1 MDQATPTPTVLI
13 TGANRGSGLAL
24 ARGYAAEGWRVHACC
39 RHPDKAKELEA
50 LQAEAGDRLA
60 IHRLD
65 VTDGLKVANLSREL
79 AEAAIDLLINNA
91 GVGGPRTGFGET
103 DYDSWQPVIGI
114 NTFAPLRMAERF
126 VEQVARSER
135 KLIVSVSSGMGS
147 IAMNDAGGHYPY
159 RASKAALN
167 MVVKGLSADLAARG
181 IIPVALSPGW
191 VQTDMGGSGAELTPE
206 ESVAG
211 MRAVIDGLTPA
222 DSGRFLNYQGED
234 RPW

>member
-1 MDQATPTPTVLI
+1 M
-13 TGANRGSGLAL
+13 TGANRGLGLEF
-24 ARGYAAEGWRVHACC
+24 ARSYATDGWRVHACC
-39 RHPDKAKELEA
+39 RHPEKAKA
-50 LQAEAGDRLA
+50 LKAVEGDLVV
-60 IHRLD
+60 HKLD
-65 VTDGLKVANLSREL
+65 VTDGLRVAGLAREL
-79 AEAAIDLLINNA
+79 ADDAIDVLLNNA
-91 GVGGPRTGFGET
+91 GVYGPRSGFGET
-103 DYDSWQPVIGI
+103 DFDDWLDVLKI
-114 NTFAPLRMAERF
+114 NTIAPLRMVERF
-126 VEQVARSER
+126 VEHVARSER
-135 KLIVSVSSGMGS
+135 KLIVSISSGMGS

-181 IIPVALSPGW
+181 IIAVALSPGW
-191 VQTDMGGSGAELTPE
+191 VQTDMGGSSAELTPE

>member
-1 MDQATPTPTVLI
+1 MPTVLM
-13 TGANRGSGLAL
+13 TGANRGLGLEF
-24 ARGYAAEGWRVHACC
+24 ARSYATDGWRVHACC
-39 RHPDKAKELEA
+39 RHPEKAKA
-50 LQAEAGDRLA
+50 LKAVEGDLVV
-60 IHRLD
+60 HKLD
-65 VTDGLKVANLSREL
+65 ITDGLRVAGLAREL
-79 AEAAIDLLINNA
+79 ADDAIDVLLNNA
-91 GVGGPRTGFGET
+91 GVYGPRSGFGET
-103 DYDSWQPVIGI
+103 DFDDWLDVLKI
-114 NTFAPLRMAERF
+114 NSIAPLRMAERF
-126 VEQVARSER
+126 VEHVARSER
-135 KLIVSVSSGMGS
+135 KLIVSISSGMGS

-181 IIPVALSPGW
+181 IIAVALSPGW
-191 VQTDMGGSGAELTPE
+191 VQTDMGGSSAELTPE

>member
-1 MDQATPTPTVLI
+1 MPTVLM
-13 TGANRGSGLAL
+13 TGANRGLGLEF
-24 ARGYAAEGWRVHACC
+24 ARSYATDGWRVHACC
-39 RHPDKAKELEA
+39 RHPEKAKA
-50 LQAEAGDRLA
+50 LKAVEGDLVV
-60 IHRLD
+60 HKLD
-65 VTDGLKVANLSREL
+65 ITDGLRVAGLAREL
-79 AEAAIDLLINNA
+79 ADEAIDVLLNNA
-91 GVGGPRTGFGET
+91 GVYGPRSGFGET
-103 DYDSWQPVIGI
+103 DFDDWLDVLKI
-114 NTFAPLRMAERF
+114 NTIAPLRMAERF
-126 VEQVARSER
+126 VEHVARSER

-181 IIPVALSPGW
+181 IITVALSPGW
-191 VQTDMGGSGAELTPE
+191 VQTDMGGSSAELTPE

>member
-1 MDQATPTPTVLI
+1 VPTVLM
-13 TGANRGSGLAL
+13 TGANRGLGLEF
-24 ARGYAAEGWRVHACC
+24 ARSYATDGWRVHACC
-39 RHPDKAKELEA
+39 RHPEKAKA
-50 LQAEAGDRLA
+50 LKAVEGDLVV
-60 IHRLD
+60 HKLD
-65 VTDGLKVANLSREL
+65 VTDGLRVAGLAREL
-79 AEAAIDLLINNA
+79 ADDAIDVLLNNA
-91 GVGGPRTGFGET
+91 GVYGPRSGFGET
-103 DYDSWQPVIGI
+103 DFDDWLDVLKI
-114 NTFAPLRMAERF
+114 NTIAPLRMAERF
-126 VEQVARSER
+126 VEHVARSER
-135 KLIVSVSSGMGS
+135 KLIVSISSGMGS

-181 IIPVALSPGW
+181 IIAVALSPGW
-191 VQTDMGGSGAELTPE
+191 VQTDMGGSSAELTPE

>member
-1 MDQATPTPTVLI
+1 M
-13 TGANRGSGLAL
+13 TGANRGLGLEF
-24 ARGYAAEGWRVHACC
+24 ARSYATDGWRVHACC
-39 RHPDKAKELEA
+39 RHPEKAKA
-50 LQAEAGDRLA
+50 LKAVEGDLVV
-60 IHRLD
+60 HKLD
-65 VTDGLKVANLSREL
+65 VTDGLRVAGLAREL
-79 AEAAIDLLINNA
+79 ADDAIDVLLNNA
-91 GVGGPRTGFGET
+91 GVYGPRSGFGET
-103 DYDSWQPVIGI
+103 DFDDWLDVLKI
-114 NTFAPLRMAERF
+114 NTIAPLRMAERF
-126 VEQVARSER
+126 VEHVARSER
-135 KLIVSVSSGMGS
+135 KLIVSISSGMGS

-181 IIPVALSPGW
+181 IIAVALSPGW
-191 VQTDMGGSGAELTPE
+191 VQTDMGGSSAELTPE

>member
-1 MDQATPTPTVLI
+1 MPTVLM
-13 TGANRGSGLAL
+13 TGANRGLGLEF
-24 ARGYAAEGWRVHACC
+24 ARSYATDGWRVHACC
-39 RHPDKAKELEA
+39 RHPEKAKA
-50 LQAEAGDRLA
+50 LKAVEGDLVV
-60 IHRLD
+60 HKLD
-65 VTDGLKVANLSREL
+65 ITDGLRVAGLAREL
-79 AEAAIDLLINNA
+79 ADDAIDVLLNNA
-91 GVGGPRTGFGET
+91 GVYGPRSGFGET
-103 DYDSWQPVIGI
+103 DFDDWLDVLKI
-114 NTFAPLRMAERF
+114 NTIAPLRMAERF
-126 VEQVARSER
+126 VEHVARSER

-181 IIPVALSPGW
+181 IIAVALSPGW
-191 VQTDMGGSGAELTPE
+191 VQTDMGGSSAELTPE

>member
-1 MDQATPTPTVLI
+1 MPTVLM
-13 TGANRGSGLAL
+13 TGANRGLGLEF
-24 ARGYAAEGWRVHACC
+24 ARSYATDGWRVHACC
-39 RHPDKAKELEA
+39 RHPEKAKA
-50 LQAEAGDRLA
+50 LKAVEGDLVV
-60 IHRLD
+60 HKLD
-65 VTDGLKVANLSREL
+65 ITDGLRVAGLAREL
-79 AEAAIDLLINNA
+79 ADDAIDVLLNNA
-91 GVGGPRTGFGET
+91 GVYGPRSGFGET
-103 DYDSWQPVIGI
+103 DFDDWLDVLKI
-114 NTFAPLRMAERF
+114 NTIAPLRMAERF
-126 VEQVARSER
+126 VEHVARSER
-135 KLIVSVSSGMGS
+135 KLIVSISSGMGS

-181 IIPVALSPGW
+181 IIAVALSPGW
-191 VQTDMGGSGAELTPE
+191 VQTDMGGSSAELTPE

>member
-1 MDQATPTPTVLI
+1 MPTVLM
-13 TGANRGSGLAL
+13 TGANRGLGLEF
-24 ARGYAAEGWRVHACC
+24 ARSYATDGWRVHACC
-39 RHPDKAKELEA
+39 RHPEKAKA
-50 LQAEAGDRLA
+50 LKAVEGDLVV
-60 IHRLD
+60 HKLD
-65 VTDGLKVANLSREL
+65 VTDGLRVAGLAREL
-79 AEAAIDLLINNA
+79 ADDAIDVLLNNA
-91 GVGGPRTGFGET
+91 GVYGPRSGFGET
-103 DYDSWQPVIGI
+103 DFDDWLDVLKI
-114 NTFAPLRMAERF
+114 NTIAPLRMAERF
-126 VEQVARSER
+126 VEHVARSER
-135 KLIVSVSSGMGS
+135 KLIVSISSGMGS

-181 IIPVALSPGW
+181 IIAVALSPGW
-191 VQTDMGGSGAELTPE
+191 VQTDMGGSSAELTPE

>member
-1 MDQATPTPTVLI
+1 MPTVLM
-13 TGANRGSGLAL
+13 TGANRGLGLEF
-24 ARGYAAEGWRVHACC
+24 ARSYATDGWRVHACC
-39 RHPDKAKELEA
+39 RHPEKAKALKAVEGDLEV
-50 LQAEAGDRLA
+50 
-60 IHRLD
+60 HKLD
-65 VTDGLKVANLSREL
+65 VTDGLRVAGLAREL
-79 AEAAIDLLINNA
+79 ADDAIDVLLNNA
-91 GVGGPRTGFGET
+91 GVYGPRSGFGET
-103 DYDSWQPVIGI
+103 DFDDWLDVLKI
-114 NTFAPLRMAERF
+114 NTIAPLRMAERF
-126 VEQVARSER
+126 VEHVARSER
-135 KLIVSVSSGMGS
+135 KLIVSISSGMGS

-181 IIPVALSPGW
+181 IIAVALSPGW
-191 VQTDMGGSGAELTPE
+191 VQTDMGGSSAELTPE

>member
-1 MDQATPTPTVLI
+1 MPTVLM
-13 TGANRGSGLAL
+13 TGANRGLGLEF
-24 ARGYAAEGWRVHACC
+24 ARSYATDGWRVHACC
-39 RHPDKAKELEA
+39 RHPEKAKA
-50 LQAEAGDRLA
+50 LKAVEGDLVV
-60 IHRLD
+60 HKLD
-65 VTDGLKVANLSREL
+65 VTDGLRVAGLAREL
-79 AEAAIDLLINNA
+79 ADDAIDVLLNNA
-91 GVGGPRTGFGET
+91 GVYGPRSGFGET
-103 DYDSWQPVIGI
+103 DFDDWLDVLKI
-114 NTFAPLRMAERF
+114 NTIAPLRMAERF
-126 VEQVARSER
+126 VEHVARSER

-181 IIPVALSPGW
+181 IIAVALSPGW
-191 VQTDMGGSGAELTPE
+191 VQTDMGGSSAELTPE

-222 DSGRFLNYQGED
+222 DNGRFLNYQGED